1 MKKNNLGGMPPPT
14 TRMEFEHNIFLS
26 IEEVR
31 FKLENDIKDYGLYQ
45 SVVPSL
51 RKVKS
56 LPNHRIDLTTI
67 DEKVRLH
74 SNMQKWMESDRF
86 QEIRKKAEETT
97 NQKFPP
103 TTEIE

>member
-1 MKKNNLGGMPPPT
+1 MPPPT

-31 FKLENDIKDYGLYQ
+31 YKLENNIKDYGLYQ
-45 SVVPSL
+45 SVLPSL

-74 SNMQKWMESDRF
+74 SNMKKWMESDRF
-86 QEIRKKAEETT
+86 QEIRNKAEETT

>member
-1 MKKNNLGGMPPPT
+1 MPPPT
-14 TRMEFEHNIFLS
+14 TRMEFENNIFLS

-51 RKVKS
+51 SKVKL

-67 DEKVRLH
+67 DERVRLH

-86 QEIRKKAEETT
+86 QEIGKNAEEKT

>member
-1 MKKNNLGGMPPPT
+1 MKKNNLGGMPPPIK
-14 TRMEFEHNIFLS
+14 RMEFEHNIFLS

-51 RKVKS
+51 RKVKT

-67 DEKVRLH
+67 DEKIRLH

-86 QEIRKKAEETT
+86 QEIKEKAVETT

>member
-1 MKKNNLGGMPPPT
+1 MPPPT

-31 FKLENDIKDYGLYQ
+31 YKLENNIKDYGLYQ
-45 SVVPSL
+45 SVLPSL

-56 LPNHRIDLTTI
+56 LPNHRIDLTTL
-67 DEKVRLH
+67 DEKVRLQ
-74 SNMQKWMESDRF
+74 SNMKKWMESDRF
-86 QEIRKKAEETT
+86 QEIRNKAEETT

>member
-1 MKKNNLGGMPPPT
+1 MPPPIK
-14 TRMEFEHNIFLS
+14 RMEFEHNIFLS

-51 RKVKS
+51 RKVKT

-67 DEKVRLH
+67 DEKIRLH

-86 QEIRKKAEETT
+86 QEIKEKAVETT